1 MSALRTAAAWTAGL
15 FVFLGMVVVL
25 FTFPLLMPRRRW
37 EGTLKA
43 LSRALVR
50 CFGYH
55 VRLRGLERLPP
66 PGAMILVCNHV
77 NFLDGFLLFG
87 FLPLSF
93 RALEQLKHFS
103 WPIYG
108 ALTRRFGNI
117 ALDQSGGGKTAGAL
131 RSAEEALRS
140 GIPLLIFPEGH
151 RTRDGGFRE
160 FKRGAFRLAER
171 AAVPVVPMV
180 QRGAWEV
187 IHKGSRRVRP
197 GPVEL
202 EILVPWTAEDRSG
215 LRSEEFRDRL
225 RADMEEAFGGVSGSR

>member
-25 FTFPLLMPRRRW
+25 PAFPLLMPRRSW
-37 EGTLKA
+37 EGALKA

-50 CFGYH
+50 CFGYR

-66 PGAMILVCNHV
+66 SGAMILVCNHV

-93 RALEQLKHFS
+93 RPLEQLQHFS
-103 WPIYG
+103 WPVYG

-117 ALDQSGGGKTAGAL
+117 PLDQSGSGKTAGAL
-131 RSAEEALRS
+131 RSADEALRS

-171 AAVPVVPMV
+171 AGVPVVPLV
-180 QRGAWEV
+180 QRGAWDV
-187 IHKGSRRVRP
+187 IHTGSRRVRP
-197 GPVEL
+197 GPVDL
-202 EILVPWTAEDRSG
+202 EVLAPWTAERRSG
-215 LRSEEFRDRL
+215 LSAEEFRDRV
-225 RADMEEAFGGVSGSR
+225 RAEMEAAFGGCLN